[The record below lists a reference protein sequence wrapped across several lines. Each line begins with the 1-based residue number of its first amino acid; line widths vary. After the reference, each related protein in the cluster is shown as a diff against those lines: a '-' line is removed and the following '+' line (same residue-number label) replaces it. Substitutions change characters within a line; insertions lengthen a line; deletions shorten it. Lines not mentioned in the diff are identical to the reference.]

1 MAWCNYSFCLF
12 VLHCRFVADT
22 NPLTLNERRNKIHF
36 QIYLG
41 LLILMAISLSTS
53 KAMMSIVP
61 GFLMVNWLAEGQF
74 AAKMQRLKDRKSV
87 ALLVSVFL
95 VYLLGLVWTNNLESG
110 LRDVKIQLPL
120 LVLPL
125 VIGTSATLNY
135 RQIKSVIYF
144 FSAAVVVASFISI
157 WVLLG
162 FSGKIIQ
169 DTREMSLFIS
179 HIRFALL
186 VNISIFSL
194 GWFLEH
200 PEKKS
205 KLEKAILLVTMVW
218 LAIFLIILKSATGW
232 VVFLIVSSAVA
243 AWKIFSMKN
252 RILKIILGAL
262 LISVFAAPI
271 VYIGSAIHQFY
282 QIEKLP
288 ADLAAQKTN
297 RGNLYAHD
305 FNNRQ
310 MENGN
315 YTFWFMNIEEMR
327 EAWNRKSK
335 MAYDSTS
342 ASGFNQYVL
351 IRYLT
356 SKGLRKDAEGVNS
369 LTENDIRNIENGMT
383 NYRFE
388 NSFPFYKRI
397 YQIIWEFDVYRKG
410 GNPSGHSVTQRIEY
424 YKIAF
429 GIIGENFWFGTG
441 TGGYAQAY
449 KEKYDQ
455 NPFFKDQKY
464 RQRSHNMFLSYWIDF
479 GIIGLLYICFA
490 LFSPIFL
497 EQKTKSYLVLV
508 FMLIVFLSF
517 LNEDS
522 LNNHDAISF
531 FAFLYPLFLYS
542 NYEKPLESSEMKI
555 E

>member
-1 MAWCNYSFCLF
+1 
-12 VLHCRFVADT
+12 
-22 NPLTLNERRNKIHF
+22 
-36 QIYLG
+36 
-41 LLILMAISLSTS
+41 MAISLSTS
-53 KAMMSIVP
+53 KALMSIVP
-61 GFLMVNWLAEGQF
+61 GFLMLNWLIEGQF
-74 AAKMQRLKDRKSV
+74 ALKLQRLRERKSV
-87 ALLVSVFL
+87 LVIVSVFF
-95 VYLLGLVWTNNLESG
+95 VYLLGLLWTNDLKSG
-110 LRDVKIQLPL
+110 LHDVRIQLPL

-125 VIGTSATLNY
+125 VIGTSASLNY
-135 RQIKSVIYF
+135 RQNKSVIYF
-144 FSAAVVVASFISI
+144 FSAAVVVASFISV

-162 FSGKIIQ
+162 LSGKTIQ
-169 DTREMSLFIS
+169 DTREISLFIS

-194 GWFLEH
+194 GWFFEH

-205 KLEKAILLVTMVW
+205 MLEKAILLLTIVW

-232 VVFLIVSSAVA
+232 VVFLVVASAIA
-243 AWKIFSMKN
+243 AWKIFSLKN
-252 RILKIILGAL
+252 RILKIALGVFVV
-262 LISVFAAPI
+262 SVFAAPV

-282 QIEKLP
+282 QTEKLP
-288 ADLAAQKTN
+288 DDLSAQKTN
-297 RGNLYAHD
+297 RGNLYEHD

-310 MENGN
+310 MENGH
-315 YTFWFMNIEEMR
+315 YTFWFMNVEEMR

-369 LTENDIRNIENGMT
+369 LTKNDIRNIENGMT

-410 GNPSGHSVTQRIEY
+410 GNPSGHSVTQRFEY
-424 YKIAF
+424 YKMAF
-429 GIIGENFWFGTG
+429 SIIGENFWFGTG

-449 KEKYDQ
+449 QEKYDQ

-490 LFSPIFL
+490 LFSPVLL

-508 FMLIVFLSF
+508 FLLIVFLSF

-542 NYEKPLESSEMKI
+542 NYEKPLISGQSQ
-555 E
+555 